1 MTASTDDKP
10 HNQRANDALCY
21 LPASDLAA
29 KIRAK
34 EISPVE
40 AVDAVLAHIEALNP
54 RLNAFCFVH
63 ADEARAQARAAEAA
77 VLRGD
82 DDLGPLHGVPVSV
95 KDNVSIAGKPLTYGS
110 RLLQDNVASET
121 SPIGARIATAG
132 AIIVGRTNTP
142 EYAWRGSTDN
152 RLFGE
157 TRNPWDLSR
166 TAGGSS
172 GGAGAAVAAGLT
184 PLSLGTDGAGS
195 IRIPASFC
203 GIVGHKPSFGRV
215 PFFPSPGANELAAH
229 AGPMTRTVRDAALFL
244 DVLAGPDERDR
255 FSLPASGE
263 RYTAFV
269 EGGVEGWRVAWSPD
283 LGHIPVDPEVLQIAE
298 SAAQAFLELGAR
310 LDRPDLGLPDPE
322 PLLGT
327 LYPFVQAAAHAGPMT
342 RTVRDAALFLDVL
355 AGPDERD
362 RFSLPASD
370 ERYAASVE
378 GGVEGWRIAWS
389 PDLGHIPVDPEVLQI
404 AETAARAFLEL
415 GAHLDR
421 PDLGLPDPEP
431 LLGTLYPFV
440 QAAAHAARPPEQH
453 AEMDPGLVAIAQQG
467 AQLTAVQVGQAM
479 TARAAYWDRM
489 CRALEQFD
497 VLLTPTISVPAFELG
512 IVGPTE
518 VNGRPVVHLAW
529 TLAYPFNLTGQPAIT
544 VPCGFTASGLPVG
557 LQILGKRY
565 ADGPVLRAAA
575 AFEAARPWAA
585 HRPAL

>member
-1 MTASTDDKP
+1 MAASTDNKP
-10 HNQRANDALCY
+10 QTGVSDDLCF
-21 LPASDLAA
+21 LPATDLAA

-40 AVDAVLAHIEALNP
+40 AVDAVLARIEALNP
-54 RLNAFCFVH
+54 ALNAFCFIH
-63 ADEARAQARAAEAA
+63 ADEARELARAAEAA
-77 VLRGD
+77 VVRGA

-95 KDNVSIAGKPLTYGS
+95 KDNVAIKGKPLTYGS
-110 RLLQDNVASET
+110 RLLRDNIAAET
-121 SPIGARIATAG
+121 SPIGERIIASG

-157 TRNPWDLSR
+157 TRNPWDRSR

-184 PLSLGTDGAGS
+184 PVSLGTDGAGS

-255 FSLPASGE
+255 FSLPASDE
-263 RYTAFV
+263 RYAESV

-283 LGHIPVDPEVLQIAE
+283 LGHIPVDPEVLQITE
-298 SAAQAFLELGAR
+298 AAARAFLELGAT
-310 LDRPDLGLPDPE
+310 LEQPDLGLPDPE

-327 LYPFVQAAAHAGPMT
+327 LYPFVQAAAHG
-342 RTVRDAALFLDVL
+342 
-355 AGPDERD
+355 
-362 RFSLPASD
+362 
-370 ERYAASVE
+370 
-378 GGVEGWRIAWS
+378 
-389 PDLGHIPVDPEVLQI
+389 
-404 AETAARAFLEL
+404 
-415 GAHLDR
+415 
-421 PDLGLPDPEP
+421 
-431 LLGTLYPFV
+431 
-440 QAAAHAARPPEQH
+440 ARPPEQH
-453 AEMDPGLVAIAQQG
+453 AEMDPGLVAIAKHG
-467 AQLTAVQVGQAM
+467 AQFSAIQVGQAM

-489 CRALEQFD
+489 CRAIEPFD
-497 VLLTPTISVPAFELG
+497 VLLTPTISVPAFETG
-512 IVGPTE
+512 IVGPSE
-518 VNGRPVVHLAW
+518 VAGRSVVHLAW

-557 LQILGKRY
+557 LQIVGKRF
-565 ADGPVLRAAA
+565 ADGAVLRAAA